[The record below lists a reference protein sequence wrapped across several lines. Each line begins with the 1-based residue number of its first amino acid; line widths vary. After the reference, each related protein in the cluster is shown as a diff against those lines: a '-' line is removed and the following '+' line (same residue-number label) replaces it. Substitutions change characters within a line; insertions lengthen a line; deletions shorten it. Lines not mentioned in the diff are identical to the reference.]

1 MATSR
6 NRKKK
11 QMTDEDIQR
20 FFNTLDNN
28 ERDPTDSERSDKE
41 DPLNNKSNS
50 DAEAIDD
57 VDEETI
63 ENDEDNENICLID
76 PSTPRA
82 ETSIARFECYF
93 R

>member
-28 ERDPTDSERSDKE
+28 ERDPTDSERCDKE

-76 PSTPRA
+76 PSIHPA
-82 ETSIARFECYF
+82 CGNKYCQI
-93 R
+93 